1 MTKHEWIKVY
11 SHHEPH
17 KVEIVRAVLLDN
29 NIQSAVMDKRD
40 RSYISI
46 GEMELFVR
54 PGDEVLAK
62 VIIKEHNL

>member
-1 MTKHEWIKVY
+1 MIKSEWIKVY

-17 KVEIVRAVLLDN
+17 KVEIVKAVLIDN
-29 NIQSAVMDKRD
+29 NIEPVVIDKRD

-46 GEMELFVR
+46 GEMELYVK
-54 PGDEVLAK
+54 PGDDVLAQ

>member
-1 MTKHEWIKVY
+1 MTKGKWIKVY

-17 KVEIVRAVLLDN
+17 KVEIVKAVLFDN
-29 NIQSAVMDKRD
+29 NIESVIIDKRD

-46 GEMELFVR
+46 GEMELYVKH
-54 PGDEVLAK
+54 GDDVLAQ